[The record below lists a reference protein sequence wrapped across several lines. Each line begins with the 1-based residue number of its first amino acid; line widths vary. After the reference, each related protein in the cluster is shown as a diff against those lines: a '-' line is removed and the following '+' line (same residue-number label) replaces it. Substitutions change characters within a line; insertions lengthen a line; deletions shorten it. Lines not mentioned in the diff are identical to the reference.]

1 MCVWLGVIFSRV
13 DGLHVGGTYVA
24 LSRLAPALVRTENH
38 SRSVR
43 AGLVSRTQGG
53 ASYGVHDSRY
63 SPFARSLSRNET
75 ENDPAQSSSPKA
87 QRDKPKIDPNIC
99 ALALTI
105 PSQGT

>member
-1 MCVWLGVIFSRV
+1 MTFSHFAKYWMPLCVWLGVIFSRV
-13 DGLHVGGTYVA
+13 DGPHVGGTYVA

-63 SPFARSLSRNET
+63 SPFAHSLSRNEN
-75 ENDPAQSSSPKA
+75 ENENVGLVHLCLGWV
-87 QRDKPKIDPNIC
+87 RNFC
-99 ALALTI
+99 R
-105 PSQGT
+105 GR